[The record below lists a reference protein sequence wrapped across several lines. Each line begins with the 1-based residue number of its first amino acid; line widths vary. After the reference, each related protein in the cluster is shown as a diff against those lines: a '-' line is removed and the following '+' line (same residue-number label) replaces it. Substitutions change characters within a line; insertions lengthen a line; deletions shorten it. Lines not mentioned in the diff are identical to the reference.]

1 MRRAMLELG
10 RTLPDVTLTP
20 YPVMP
25 PAMDHP
31 WRLSTLR
38 LMGMEYM
45 KWLGALAG
53 MKHNPSLQV

>member
-1 MRRAMLELG
+1 
-10 RTLPDVTLTP
+10 
-20 YPVMP
+20 
-25 PAMDHP
+25 MDHP